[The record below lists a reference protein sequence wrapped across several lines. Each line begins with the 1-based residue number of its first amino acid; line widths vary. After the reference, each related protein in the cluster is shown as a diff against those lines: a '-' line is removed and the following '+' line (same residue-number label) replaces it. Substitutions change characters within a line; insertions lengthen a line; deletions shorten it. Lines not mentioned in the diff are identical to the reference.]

1 MPMSRKPRPGG
12 RSAEIRL
19 RALRAV
25 LEELVEGGYPDLSL
39 DGVARRAGVHK
50 TTLYRRWRTR
60 ERLLL
65 EALLE
70 FSSQAVPIP
79 NTGSLREDLL
89 RFLEA
94 VVINITTPEAQAILR
109 ALIAE
114 AGRGG
119 AFAEAARE
127 FWAATFTLARDIVQR
142 GIDRGELPEGTDV
155 DLFLETL
162 IGPVIT
168 RGLVTG
174 EPLDRAYANRVVDL
188 LLSARR

>member
-1 MPMSRKPRPGG
+1 MPMSRRPRPGG

-25 LEELVEGGYPDLSL
+25 LDELIEGGYAGLSL

-50 TTLYRRWRTR
+50 TTLYRRWQTR

-109 ALIAE
+109 ALVAE

-119 AFAEAARE
+119 PFSEAARE
-127 FWAATFTLARDIVQR
+127 FWSATFRLARDVVQR
-142 GIDRGELPEGTDV
+142 GIDRGELPRDTDV

-168 RGLVTG
+168 RALITG
-174 EPLDRAYANRVVDL
+174 EPLDRSYADHVVNL
-188 LLSARR
+188 LLKR